1 MQFGYLI
8 REFERNDDISWRGA
22 NGINHRGP
30 VVIFEATKGERWLRL
45 IVESEK
51 DLSISAVRL
60 AVARPE
66 SDEILQIT
74 RKTDLY
80 LLSDLIPSMLYHPIG
95 VATINSLGRL
105 HRVRITAD
113 DVAMDASLQSI
124 LKKLTSFGIQIKK
137 YEEVTS
143 KSSRQLRRKL
153 CVVVAVGDFES
164 IVVAFI
170 GEKVVPLIG

>member
-1 MQFGYLI
+1 MPFDYLI
-8 REFERNDDISWRGA
+8 RELERSDDISWCGA

-51 DLSISAVRL
+51 DLSISTVRL

-80 LLSDLIPSMLYHPIG
+80 QLSDLIPGMLYHPIG
-95 VATINSLGRL
+95 IATINSSGRL
-105 HRVRITAD
+105 RRVRITAD
-113 DVAMDASLQSI
+113 DVAMDVSLQSI
-124 LKKLTSFGIQIKK
+124 LKKLKSSGIQIKK

-143 KSSRQLRRKL
+143 KSSRQLKGKL
-153 CVVVAVGDFES
+153 CVAVPMGDFES

-170 GEKVVPLIG
+170 GEKIVPLIG